1 MLLHT
6 GAFTH
11 RPFYTQA
18 LLHTDPFTHRPF
30 FTQTLLHT
38 NAFTHTD
45 AFTHEPFYTQ
55 LLLHTEAFTHRRF
68 YTQTLL
74 HTDPF
79 IHKRFYTQTL
89 YTQMLAHTIE
99 IAILPQFLTLEPRF
113 VREGFIR
120 HTWNRNFP
128 SVFDTRTSFC
138 AWRVHPAHLKSQFS
152 LSFWHSNLV
161 LCVKGSSGTLE
172 IAILPQFLTLEPRFV
187 REGFIRHAWNRNFTS
202 VFDTR
207 TSFRAWRVH
216 PDNLKSQ
223 FYLSFWH
230 SNLVSC
236 ERVDVSTR
244 HACKSQFYLSF
255 WHSNLVLCVKG
266 SSGTL
271 EIAIF
276 PQFLTLE
283 PRFVREGFIRTTWN
297 RNFTSVFDTRTSF
310 CAWRV
315 HPAHLKSQF
324 YRSFWHSN
332 LVSCERVDVSWSVVG
347 TARGLK
353 RERRRRREWKG
364 RERQRGERERER
376 EREERERERERE
388 KRERMWGCEDVKMWR
403 CEDVKMWRCED
414 VKMWRCGC
422 EDVKMCRCE
431 DMRMW
436 RCEDVKMWGCEDVKM
451 WWCEDVKMWRCEDV
465 KLWRCEDVMMW
476 RCESMQIQLLEEPF
490 AQTLS
495 GKKKKPI
502 FFDFRINQSIQFPCR
517 THEIGLPKSGD
528 PKNQR
533 TMESTLWTSFVLFIC
548 FLKGI
553 N

>member
-11 RPFYTQA
+11 RPFYTQV

-120 HTWNRNFP
+120 HTWNRNFT

-138 AWRVHPAHLKSQFS
+138 AWRVHPAHLKSQF
-152 LSFWHSNLV
+152 
-161 LCVKGSSGTLE
+161 
-172 IAILPQFLTLEPRFV
+172 
-187 REGFIRHAWNRNFTS
+187 
-202 VFDTR
+202 
-207 TSFRAWRVH
+207 
-216 PDNLKSQ
+216 
-223 FYLSFWH
+223 
-230 SNLVSC
+230 
-236 ERVDVSTR
+236 
-244 HACKSQFYLSF
+244 YLSF

-266 SSGTL
+266 SSGQL
-271 EIAIF
+271 EIAML

-310 CAWRV
+310 R
-315 HPAHLKSQF
+315 
-324 YRSFWHSN
+324 
-332 LVSCERVDVSWSVVG
+332 
-347 TARGLK
+347 ARGL
-353 RERRRRREWKG
+353 
-364 RERQRGERERER
+364 
-376 EREERERERERE
+376 
-388 KRERMWGCEDVKMWR
+388 
-403 CEDVKMWRCED
+403 
-414 VKMWRCGC
+414 
-422 EDVKMCRCE
+422 
-431 DMRMW
+431 
-436 RCEDVKMWGCEDVKM
+436 
-451 WWCEDVKMWRCEDV
+451 
-465 KLWRCEDVMMW
+465 
-476 RCESMQIQLLEEPF
+476 
-490 AQTLS
+490 T
-495 GKKKKPI
+495 
-502 FFDFRINQSIQFPCR
+502 FRDPSSA
-517 THEIGLPKSGD
+517 LPAA
-528 PKNQR
+528 
-533 TMESTLWTSFVLFIC
+533 
-548 FLKGI
+548 
-553 N
+553 

>member
-89 YTQMLAHTIE
+89 LHTD
-99 IAILPQFLTLEPRF
+99 ACT
-113 VREGFIR
+113 
-120 HTWNRNFP
+120 HNWNRNFT

-138 AWRVHPAHLKSQFS
+138 AWRVHPAHLKSQFY

-161 LCVKGSSGTLE
+161 LCVKGSSGTLEIAILPQCLTLEPRFVREGFIRHTWNRNFTSVFDTRTSFRAKGLTFPLGTLE

-216 PDNLKSQ
+216 PPHLQSQ
-223 FYLSFWH
+223 FYHSFGH

-236 ERVDVSTR
+236 
-244 HACKSQFYLSF
+244 
-255 WHSNLVLCVKG
+255 VKG
-266 SSGTL
+266 SSGQV
-271 EIAIF
+271 EIAIL

-283 PRFVREGFIRTTWN
+283 PRFVREGFIRTSWN

-310 CAWRV
+310 R
-315 HPAHLKSQF
+315 
-324 YRSFWHSN
+324 
-332 LVSCERVDVSWSVVG
+332 
-347 TARGLK
+347 ARGLT
-353 RERRRRREWKG
+353 
-364 RERQRGERERER
+364 
-376 EREERERERERE
+376 
-388 KRERMWGCEDVKMWR
+388 
-403 CEDVKMWRCED
+403 
-414 VKMWRCGC
+414 
-422 EDVKMCRCE
+422 
-431 DMRMW
+431 
-436 RCEDVKMWGCEDVKM
+436 
-451 WWCEDVKMWRCEDV
+451 
-465 KLWRCEDVMMW
+465 
-476 RCESMQIQLLEEPF
+476 S
-490 AQTLS
+490 A
-495 GKKKKPI
+495 
-502 FFDFRINQSIQFPCR
+502 
-517 THEIGLPKSGD
+517 LPAA
-528 PKNQR
+528 
-533 TMESTLWTSFVLFIC
+533 
-548 FLKGI
+548 
-553 N
+553 